1 MRYRTSAT
9 LAALLLWGMASI
21 GSAQPGFGPP
31 EGRGGPGRP
40 PEGRGGPLDGRGG
53 PPEGREGRG
62 GPPEERHGP
71 GADILR
77 INPVFAALDA
87 DKNGELSEQ
96 EIGNAVSVLKG
107 LDKNGDGLVTVDE
120 LRPEDGPGGPQHGP
134 GAPRGVGREA
144 GRMGDRGPLR
154 GGPTE
159 AGRGEDHRGPDR
171 PGDRGPGDRGPGD
184 RGPGDR
190 GPGDRGPG
198 DRGPGDRGPGRG
210 ADSEERPEAGPLHPE
225 RFLELAFEFDENHD
239 DLLSKDELKKMLRD
253 IGPVFGKQGAGRPEG
268 RGPRTGDEPRA
279 GRGGERNERP
289 ELDRERD
296 REGDGR
302 REKLDK

>member
-40 PEGRGGPLDGRGG
+40 PEGRGGP
-53 PPEGREGRG
+53 PEGRGGRG

-120 LRPEDGPGGPQHGP
+120 LRPEVGPGGPQHGP

-159 AGRGEDHRGPDR
+159 AGRGGEQRGPEH
-171 PGDRGPGDRGPGD
+171 PGE
-184 RGPGDR
+184 
-190 GPGDRGPG
+190 
-198 DRGPGDRGPGRG
+198 RGPGDRGPGRG
-210 ADSEERPEAGPLHPE
+210 ADSDERPEAGHLHPE
-225 RFLELAFEFDENHD
+225 RFIELAFEFDENHD

-253 IGPVFGKQGAGRPEG
+253 IGPAFGRHSEGRPEG

-279 GRGGERNERP
+279 VRGGERHERP